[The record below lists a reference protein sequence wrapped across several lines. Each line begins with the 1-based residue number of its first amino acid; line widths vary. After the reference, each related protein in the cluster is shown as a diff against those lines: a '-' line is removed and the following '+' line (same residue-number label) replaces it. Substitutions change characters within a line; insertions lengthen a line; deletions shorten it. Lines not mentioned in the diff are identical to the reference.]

1 MKKEVMVEMTALAL
15 AQQELALRSEQYR
28 QAQANF
34 KKAEQRLEETKQ
46 DYLDSRASYK
56 RASDDF
62 NSKSVVQDLDTL

>member
-1 MKKEVMVEMTALAL
+1 MKKETPVEMTALAK
-15 AQQELALRSEQYR
+15 AQQELALRAEQYR

-34 KKAEQRLEETKQ
+34 KKAEQRLGETQQ
-46 DYLDSRASYK
+46 DYLNARASFK

>member
-1 MKKEVMVEMTALAL
+1 MKKEVTVEMTALAL
-15 AQQELALRSEQYR
+15 AQQELALRAEQYR

-34 KKAEQRLEETKQ
+34 KKAEQRLEETQQ
-46 DYLDSRASYK
+46 DYLNARASFK